1 METVGAKAPG
11 DHAEVPGSSVGNPC
25 MLIAHADT
33 MLTFLQGPCSRMTL
47 ANFGASCVDF
57 IAGQSVERRRPRD
70 SSRLSMPEPTM
81 LRVVA
86 RLSDGMPFAQIA
98 TSLADALT
106 IWRATAAL
114 VGDHEN
120 VWIEQDGQRLDID
133 QLRRDL
139 ALQNLADGAPPAPGI
154 R

>member
-1 METVGAKAPG
+1 
-11 DHAEVPGSSVGNPC
+11 
-25 MLIAHADT
+25 
-33 MLTFLQGPCSRMTL
+33 
-47 ANFGASCVDF
+47 
-57 IAGQSVERRRPRD
+57 
-70 SSRLSMPEPTM
+70 M

-86 RLSDGMPFAQIA
+86 RLSDGKPFAQIA